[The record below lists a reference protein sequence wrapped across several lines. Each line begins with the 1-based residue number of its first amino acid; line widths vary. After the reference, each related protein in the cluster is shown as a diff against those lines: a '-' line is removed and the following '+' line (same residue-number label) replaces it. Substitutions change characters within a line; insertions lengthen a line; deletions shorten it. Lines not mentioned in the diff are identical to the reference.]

1 MRCVCVWAWDPLA
14 PLGSGATGSPWAL
27 TDLSQK
33 ECVSSE
39 RPRFPGSPAFPP
51 RASPPGLRAPG
62 RPVGW
67 AVLYQSPQPSK
78 GAPRTSTGLAC
89 H

>member
-1 MRCVCVWAWDPLA
+1 MRCVCVWAWDPRPRL
-14 PLGSGATGSPWAL
+14 PRAL

-33 ECVSSE
+33 ERVSSE

-67 AVLYQSPQPSK
+67 AAVLYQSPQPSK
-78 GAPRTSTGLAC
+78 GAPSTGTGLVC